1 MSKFAESRVASLR
14 SLRIPASP
22 RLVEPCLNLN
32 AVTGTGFRERWDL
45 GLLGAVSQSRR
56 SALAW
61 HGMERARRESECDAG
76 AAGSAKQTD
85 HPWNDLTTITTFD
98 QGDNMRSTFCLNNI
112 DENQNNGKIMPAG
125 KSRKPHMTQ
134 ATVLI
139 ESLLQQLC
147 AILEGD
153 KVRREK
159 LYYAICKKLHDLQLI
174 NDTYD
179 TMEFETLRGKYQRAF
194 YQMLSVA
201 RGEPESDSVVLIPK
215 FLIPKLRYHEEF
227 QEISFIAR
235 GGFGEVYKARHRLDG
250 IDYAI
255 KKITMPA
262 DRIEIIQKQ
271 LNEVRAL
278 AKLNH
283 TNIVSY
289 NAAWIESSSY
299 NSSSV
304 PPPDRKSYRSHT
316 SKRHRKESKSYKSL
330 IEDLFNSKK
339 DVKTKKRSK
348 IYGNIGN
355 SDINHDTISKRFEEL
370 DSSADITE
378 ERVIEKSNEKESTEE
393 SSSDVVSFRNSKS
406 NENLDQTITDT
417 DTSDSYS
424 VEESS
429 SRGVCTYD
437 KSRPYVTLY
446 IQMALCE
453 QTLEQWLR
461 GRRNVTPEPLARA
474 IFQQILCGVDYMH
487 SQKIVH
493 HDIKPSNIFISISGR
508 LQIQLG
514 DFGLACPLQI
524 GNHHS
529 VVGTH
534 MYAAPE
540 QLKGNCDPKSDVY
553 SIGIVLVELLISIKT
568 QMELSTIISCLKY
581 GNVPEDLKRH
591 KWAKIVK
598 QLVQEN
604 PVKRPSTSQL
614 LQNFNDDKDV
624 IINGLKDTIV
634 NLKNDNRIK
643 DDTIQELQ
651 EEIAVLKEKLL
662 IQHIVDI
669 STN

>member
-98 QGDNMRSTFCLNNI
+98 Q
-112 DENQNNGKIMPAG
+112 
-125 KSRKPHMTQ
+125 
-134 ATVLI
+134 
-139 ESLLQQLC
+139 
-147 AILEGD
+147 
-153 KVRREK
+153 
-159 LYYAICKKLHDLQLI
+159 AICKKLHDLQLI

>member
-1 MSKFAESRVASLR
+1 
-14 SLRIPASP
+14 
-22 RLVEPCLNLN
+22 
-32 AVTGTGFRERWDL
+32 
-45 GLLGAVSQSRR
+45 
-56 SALAW
+56 
-61 HGMERARRESECDAG
+61 MERARRESECDAG
-76 AAGSAKQTD
+76 AAGSPEQTD

-112 DENQNNGKIMPAG
+112 DENQNSGKIMPAG
-125 KSRKPHMTQ
+125 KSRKPQLTQ

-179 TMEFETLRGKYQRAF
+179 TMEFETLKGKYQRAF
-194 YQMLSVA
+194 CQMLSVA
-201 RGEPESDSVVLIPK
+201 RGQPESDSVMFMPK

-250 IDYAI
+250 IEYAI
-255 KKITMPA
+255 KKITMPT

-348 IYGNIGN
+348 IYGNIDD
-355 SDINHDTISKRFEEL
+355 SDTNHDTISKRFEEL

-378 ERVIEKSNEKESTEE
+378 ERIIEKSNEEESTEE

-406 NENLDQTITDT
+406 NENLDQTIIDT
-417 DTSDSYS
+417 DTSGSYS

-429 SRGVCTYD
+429 SRDVCTYD

-461 GRRNVTPEPLARA
+461 GRINVTPEPLARA

-493 HDIKPSNIFISISGR
+493 HDIKPSNIFISTSGR

-568 QMELSTIISCLKY
+568 QMELSTIISCLKS

-591 KWAKIVK
+591 KWAQIVK

-614 LQNFNDDKDV
+614 LQNFNNDKDV

-643 DDTIQELQ
+643 DDTIQKLVL
-651 EEIAVLKEKLL
+651 EIVLLKEEVQKLS
-662 IQHIVDI
+662 IQQIVNNT
-669 STN
+669 TN